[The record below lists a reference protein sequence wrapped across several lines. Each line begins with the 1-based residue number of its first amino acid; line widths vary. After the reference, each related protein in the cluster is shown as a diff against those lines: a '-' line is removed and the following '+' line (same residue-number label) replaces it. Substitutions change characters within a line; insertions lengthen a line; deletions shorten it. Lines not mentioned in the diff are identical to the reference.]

1 MARPS
6 TWVLLFI
13 LLFASLSSSLEGRKL
28 LLGAEKQWKKAN
40 PSSRDSLFLS
50 ALPKGTV
57 PPSSPSKKGHVVEV
71 DEKLTAR
78 HLISIDRVLLRSV
91 PSPGVGH

>member
-6 TWVLLFI
+6 TLL
-13 LLFASLSSSLEGRKL
+13 LLLMLLLSSFCSLFEARKL
-28 LLGAEKQWKKAN
+28 VLEKQQKKEN
-40 PSSRDSLFLS
+40 PSSRRDSLFLS

-57 PPSSPSKKGHVVEV
+57 PPSSPSKKGHSMEV
-71 DEKLTAR
+71 DEKLIAR
-78 HLISIDRVLLRSV
+78 HLIAIDRVLLRSV